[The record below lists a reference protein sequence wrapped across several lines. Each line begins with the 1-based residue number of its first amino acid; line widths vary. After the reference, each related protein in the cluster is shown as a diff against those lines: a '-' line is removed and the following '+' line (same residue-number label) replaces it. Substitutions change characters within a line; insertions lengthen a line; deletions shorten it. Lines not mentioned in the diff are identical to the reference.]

1 MINAEVQKLIDK
13 GVNYRTAYRRVGKC
27 SRGIIPEV
35 KAFILQGYTPSWAYR
50 KYKRGSKKSVSHRNN
65 ERSGAYAFSTGEF
78 V

>member
-13 GVNYRTAYRRVGKC
+13 GVNKRTAYRRVGKC

-35 KAFILQGYTPSWAYR
+35 KAFILQGYTKSWAYR
-50 KYKRGSKKSVSHRNN
+50 KYKRGAKSVSHRNN
-65 ERSGAYAFSTGEF
+65 ERSGAYAFSTEEF